1 MSTLYSFLAC
11 LSIAMQ
17 LSGALVLLSAM
28 KSIDQVIRG
37 ILNSS
42 GIIITNNHNDKHF
55 NLSLNKVQSALENLY
70 YQKFAFFYILFGYL
84 GAVFFADW
92 SPNGKSQTLLVA
104 FISIILLLFATW
116 ITKYI
121 SKKLA
126 PKHTT
131 QNIENA
137 PDGTMIIS
145 IIPKDDGK

>member
-70 YQKFAFFYILFGYL
+70 YQKFAFFIFYLDILELFSLQIG
-84 GAVFFADW
+84 V
-92 SPNGKSQTLLVA
+92 QTESL
-104 FISIILLLFATW
+104 
-116 ITKYI
+116 
-121 SKKLA
+121 KLC
-126 PKHTT
+126 
-131 QNIENA
+131 
-137 PDGTMIIS
+137 
-145 IIPKDDGK
+145 